1 MLEWEEWDG
10 MRESCVSELVLIMPR
25 LQVLTIDVCPKLKS
39 LPNFLEK
46 TSLEELTIDCRI
58 SNCMTLATLPGLKS
72 LSCVNLNNGEHFS
85 TLGKLLLLE
94 SLWISNTERVKKVS
108 VEFLGIEEESNN
120 NNKIDDE
127 KGSASSSS
135 SSPLVLFPNLKS
147 LKFWDMEEWEEW
159 DGIGGTMREEAQ
171 KSGVT
176 ITIMPRLQYLNIW
189 ECPKLKSLPDFLPTT
204 PLKTLRINA
213 SPILRE
219 CCKTVIG
226 DQWPKISHIPNIFI
240 DFTYVRRDGRPTQY

>member
-10 MRESCVSELVLIMPR
+10 MRESGVSELVLIMPR

-120 NNKIDDE
+120 NKIDDE

-147 LKFWDMEEWEEW
+147 LKFWGNGRVGRMGW
-159 DGIGGTMREEAQ
+159 DWRNNERRSTKKWCYYHYYATSSVFEYLGMPQAE
-171 KSGVT
+171 VT
-176 ITIMPRLQYLNIW
+176 ARLPSYNSI
-189 ECPKLKSLPDFLPTT
+189 EDT
-204 PLKTLRINA
+204 
-213 SPILRE
+213 E
-219 CCKTVIG
+219 
-226 DQWPKISHIPNIFI
+226 DQC
-240 DFTYVRRDGRPTQY
+240 